1 MDLEKLP
8 VYQVISNKESHL
20 EEINHGSSPSDDP
33 PARGSCNFRKTL
45 RDVLFGF
52 LIATAFWTMP
62 KTTRVSWPSAR
73 HCVGRLFGHHH
84 RHHHHHHH
92 HHHHGHHKENPF
104 PSGKEIGYQ
113 GPTEIGVEPFA
124 AVNAPTPPDQQSY
137 FPLVSPAQVSN
148 DSFDPVRSWGYLS
161 PFHSLPSNAF
171 GLEGSSGKIPEQCK
185 LTQVHLLHRHGARYP
200 TSSKE
205 PAGFATRLKA
215 AGNYKASGHLEFLN
229 TWKYGL
235 GKEVLTPFGRSQ
247 LFNLG
252 VGFRQKYGHLL
263 GEISDSQE
271 KLVFRTTSQN
281 RMLHSALNFA
291 AGFFGVPFKSKYHQ
305 SIIIEGPGFNNT
317 LAPYFTCKKGEHVSK
332 TAVNGII
339 SNWTEIYLAEA
350 LPRLQ
355 ANLTGYQLTFNDVV
369 SMQKLCAYETVSFG
383 WSSFC
388 QLFTPE
394 EFKGFAY
401 YSDLMFWYAY
411 SFGSPSAAAIG
422 KGWVEE
428 LVSRLTQEPIKQY
441 DSSTNSTLDSNP
453 ITFPLNQKIY
463 VDATHDTVISCI
475 VVALNL
481 TSLASEGPL
490 PTRSMPKKQS
500 FVSAHISPFAANLQ
514 TQIVECEGGKK
525 MRFLLNDAPVTLS
538 GLNCCPED
546 SQGFCPL
553 STAVA
558 ALKARIKE
566 IDYQHD
572 CNADY
577 SYTPPFGGGGI
588 VDGRPPSH

>member
-8 VYQVISNKESHL
+8 VYQLISNNESHQ
-20 EEINHGSSPSDDP
+20 ERFKHGSTPSEDP
-33 PARGSCNFRKTL
+33 PAR
-45 RDVLFGF
+45 
-52 LIATAFWTMP
+52 ATSNE
-62 KTTRVSWPSAR
+62 V
-73 HCVGRLFGHHH
+73 
-84 RHHHHHHH
+84 
-92 HHHHGHHKENPF
+92 
-104 PSGKEIGYQ
+104 GYQ

-124 AVNAPTPPDQQSY
+124 AFNSPTPPDQQSY
-137 FPLVSPAQVSN
+137 FPLVSPLQVSN
-148 DSFDPVRSWGYLS
+148 D
-161 PFHSLPSNAF
+161 
-171 GLEGSSGKIPEQCK
+171 
-185 LTQVHLLHRHGARYP
+185 VHLLHRHGARYP

-205 PAGFATRLKA
+205 PAGFATRLQA

-263 GEISDSQE
+263 GEISDSKE
-271 KLVFRTTSQN
+271 KLVFRTTSQH

-291 AGFFGVPFKSKYHQ
+291 AE

-317 LAPYFTCKKGEHVSK
+317 LAPYHTCKKGEHVSK
-332 TAVNGII
+332 TVVNEII

-355 ANLTGYQLTFNDVV
+355 ANLTGYQLTFDDVV
-369 SMQKLCAYETVSFG
+369 SMQKVTSALVASDP
-383 WSSFC
+383 
-388 QLFTPE
+388 PE
-394 EFKGFAY
+394 LKF
-401 YSDLMFWYAY
+401 MFWYAY

-428 LVSRLTQEPIKQY
+428 LVSRLTQEPIQQY

-500 FVSAHISPFAANLQ
+500 FVSAHISPFAGNLQ
-514 TQIVECEGGKK
+514 AQIVDCEGGKK
-525 MRFLLNDAPVTLS
+525 MRFLLNDAPVPLS
-538 GLNCCPED
+538 GLQGCPED

-558 ALKARIKE
+558 ALEARIKE

-572 CNADY
+572 CNTDY